1 MFHMEKRAVEVEI
14 RKSYLEYAMS
24 VIVSRAIPDV
34 RDGLKP
40 VQRRVLY
47 SMRELGVTHDKPYKK
62 CARIVGET
70 MGKYHPHGD
79 MAIYDALVRMAQ
91 DFSLR
96 YPLVDGQGNFGSID
110 GDSPAAMRY
119 TEARLTQIAEDMMED
134 IDENTVPFRLNFDGT
149 LSEPEYLPSKIPS
162 LLVNGSSGIAV
173 GMATNM
179 VPHNLTEICDAILY
193 EVDHRDS
200 PVDDLL
206 KYVKGPDFP
215 GGGIV
220 FYGKDLIEAY
230 RTGRGKVIVQG
241 EVDATED
248 RRLIIKSIPYGV
260 NKSDLVQSIADL
272 AKNEVIRDITDIKDE
287 SDRNGIR
294 IVIKVR
300 DDDLK
305 PLVLNQLY
313 EHTALESSIG
323 IINLVLVGN
332 QPKLMNLKELIDSF
346 IDHRLDVILRRSQFR
361 LDKRKERL
369 DVLTGILT
377 AIENIDRVVEIL
389 KASKDADAAG
399 SALKS
404 EFDLNDRQV
413 KAILEMRLQR
423 LVNMEQESV
432 RSEIAEIQ
440 KEIRDLQDIILSE
453 DKRIEVFKKEIQEVQ
468 RKYGDKRRSRIKF
481 RGITERTTEDLIPN
495 EESLIM
501 LSYGG
506 LIKRVQA
513 DEYRS
518 QRRGGKGVNTSMK
531 TSDSIK
537 SMIHC
542 FSHDTVYYF
551 TSMGRVFKSKAY
563 EIPKKNRTSLGVS
576 AAAFLKLAPGE
587 RVTEIMKAPPEKGY
601 YLILVTRDGSVKKTA
616 ADPVFD
622 SKSSGLKI
630 ITLDEGDELVSV
642 SYTSGDQNMFVLSSK
657 GKASVFN
664 TSEIRETGRTSM
676 GVRSM
681 RLNEGDQILTAFV
694 VNPEED
700 ILSIS
705 EKGYGKRTSISEFPI
720 HHRGSSGVMVYR
732 DTERTGKVSHAI
744 PVREEDE
751 VILVSMNEK
760 TIRIK
765 ASEIPETSRV
775 TSGVKLM
782 DIDDDDRVIAA
793 AVIK

>member
-1 MFHMEKRAVEVEI
+1 MERRAVEVEI

-119 TEARLTQIAEDMMED
+119 TEARLTQIAEDMMDD

-149 LSEPEYLPSKIPS
+149 LSEPEYLPAKIPN

-179 VPHNLTEICDAILY
+179 VPHNLAEISDAILY
-193 EVDHRDS
+193 EVDHRDA

-215 GGGIV
+215 GGGII
-220 FYGKDLIEAY
+220 FYGKELIDAY
-230 RTGRGKVIVQG
+230 RSGRGKVIVQG
-241 EVDATED
+241 EVDLSED
-248 RRLIIKSIPYGV
+248 RRIIIKSIPYGV
-260 NKSDLVQSIADL
+260 NKADLVQSIADL
-272 AKNEVIRDITDIKDE
+272 AKNEIIKDITDIKDE

-294 IVIKVR
+294 IVVRVR
-300 DDDLK
+300 DDDIK

-346 IDHRLDVILRRSQFR
+346 IDHRLDVILRRSQYR
-361 LDKRKERL
+361 LDKKKERL

-377 AIENIDRVVEIL
+377 AIENINRVVEIL
-389 KASKDADAAG
+389 KSSKDTDQAG
-399 SALKS
+399 NLLRK
-404 EFDLNDRQV
+404 EFELNDRQI

-432 RSEIAEIQ
+432 RSEISQLEADI
-440 KEIRDLQDIILSE
+440 KDLEETILSE
-453 DKRIEVFKKEIQEVQ
+453 EKRVKVFKSEMEEIK
-468 RKYGDKRRSRIKF
+468 RKYGDKRRSKIKF
-481 RGITERTTEDLIPN
+481 RGVTERTTEDLIPN
-495 EESLIM
+495 EESILM

-506 LIKRVQA
+506 LVKRVQA

-518 QRRGGKGVNTSMK
+518 QRRGGKGVSTSMK

-551 TSMGRVFKSKAY
+551 TNTGRVFKSKAY
-563 EIPKKNRTSLGVS
+563 EIPKKSRTSLGVS
-576 AAAFLKLAPGE
+576 AAAFLKLSNGE

-622 SKSSGLKI
+622 SKSSGIKI

-642 SYTSGDQNMFVLSSK
+642 SYTAKDQNIFVLSSK

-681 RLNEGDQILTAFV
+681 RRNEGDQILTAFV
-694 VNPEED
+694 VNEDED

-744 PVREEDE
+744 PVSSDDE

-782 DIDDDDRVIAA
+782 DIDDNDRIIAA

>member
-1 MFHMEKRAVEVEI
+1 MEKRAVEVEI

-119 TEARLTQIAEDMMED
+119 TEARLTQIAEDMMDD

-149 LSEPEYLPSKIPS
+149 LSEPEYLPSKIPN
-162 LLVNGSSGIAV
+162 LLINGSSGIAV

-260 NKSDLVQSIADL
+260 NKADLVQSIADL
-272 AKNEVIRDITDIKDE
+272 AKNEVIKDITDIKDE
-287 SDRNGIR
+287 SDRNGIS

-300 DDDLK
+300 DDDIK

-332 QPKLMNLKELIDSF
+332 QPKLMNLKDLIDSF

-361 LDKRKERL
+361 LERKKERL

-377 AIENIDRVVEIL
+377 AVEHIDRVVEIL
-389 KASKDADAAG
+389 KSSKDADEA
-399 SALKS
+399 SSKLRN
-404 EFDLNDRQV
+404 EFDLNDRQI

-423 LVNMEQESV
+423 LVNTEQASV
-432 RSEIAEIQ
+432 RSEIAQLQTEI
-440 KEIRDLQDIILSE
+440 KDLEEIILSE
-453 DKRIEVFKKEIQEVQ
+453 DRRIDEFKKEITEIQK
-468 RKYGDKRRSRIKF
+468 KYGDKRRSRIKF
-481 RGITERTTEDLIPN
+481 RGITERTMEDLIPN

-506 LIKRVQA
+506 LVKRVQA

-551 TSMGRVFKSKAY
+551 TNTGRVFKSKAY
-563 EIPKKNRTSLGVS
+563 EIPKKSRTSLGVS
-576 AAAFLKLAPGE
+576 AAAFLKLAQGE

-630 ITLDEGDELVSV
+630 ITLEDDDELVSV
-642 SYTSGDQNMFVLSSK
+642 SYTAGDKNIFVLSSK

-681 RLNEGDQILTAFV
+681 RLNEGDTILTAFV
-694 VNPEED
+694 VNSDED

-705 EKGYGKRTSISEFPI
+705 EKGYGKRTNISEFPI

-732 DTERTGKVSHAI
+732 DTERTGRVSHAI
-744 PVREEDE
+744 PVRDEDE

-782 DIDDDDRVIAA
+782 DIDGDDRVIAA

>member
-1 MFHMEKRAVEVEI
+1 MEKRAVEVEI

>member
-1 MFHMEKRAVEVEI
+1 MEKRAVEVEI

-119 TEARLTQIAEDMMED
+119 TEARLTQIAEDMMDD
-134 IDENTVPFRLNFDGT
+134 IDESTVPFRLNFDGT
-149 LSEPEYLPSKIPS
+149 LSEPEYLPSKIPN
-162 LLVNGSSGIAV
+162 LLINGSSGIAV

-260 NKSDLVQSIADL
+260 NKADLVQSIADL
-272 AKNEVIRDITDIKDE
+272 AKNEVIKDITDIKDE

-300 DDDLK
+300 DDEIK

-332 QPKLMNLKELIDSF
+332 QPKLMNLKDLIDSF

-361 LDKRKERL
+361 LDRKKERL
-369 DVLTGILT
+369 DVLTGILI
-377 AIENIDRVVEIL
+377 AVEHIDRVVEIL
-389 KASKDADAAG
+389 KSSKDAGEA
-399 SALKS
+399 SSKLKN
-404 EFDLNDRQV
+404 EFDLNERQI

-423 LVNMEQESV
+423 LVNTEQESV
-432 RSEIAEIQ
+432 RSEIAQIQAEI
-440 KEIRDLQDIILSE
+440 KDLEEIILSE
-453 DKRIEVFKKEIQEVQ
+453 NRRIDEFKKEIIEIQK
-468 RKYGDKRRSRIKF
+468 KYGDKRRSRIKF

-506 LIKRVQA
+506 LVKRVQA

-551 TSMGRVFKSKAY
+551 TNTGRVFKSKAY
-563 EIPKKNRTSLGVS
+563 EIPKKSRTSLGVS
-576 AAAFLKLAPGE
+576 AAAFLKLAQGE
-587 RVTEIMKAPPEKGY
+587 RVTEIMKAPPEKGC

-630 ITLDEGDELVSV
+630 ITLEDGDELVSV
-642 SYTSGDQNMFVLSSK
+642 SYTAGDKNMFVLSSK

-681 RLNEGDQILTAFV
+681 RLNEGDTILTAFV
-694 VNPEED
+694 VNSDED

-705 EKGYGKRTSISEFPI
+705 EKGYGKRTNISEFPI

-744 PVREEDE
+744 PVRDEDE
-751 VILVSMNEK
+751 IILVSMNEK

>member
-1 MFHMEKRAVEVEI
+1 MEKRAVEVEI

-96 YPLVDGQGNFGSID
+96 YPLIDGQGNFGSID

-119 TEARLTQIAEDMMED
+119 TEARLTQIAEDMMDD

-149 LSEPEYLPSKIPS
+149 LSEPEYLPAKIPN

-179 VPHNLTEICDAILY
+179 VPHNLTEISDAILY
-193 EVDHRDS
+193 EVDHRDA

-215 GGGIV
+215 GGGII
-220 FYGKDLIEAY
+220 FYGKELIDAY
-230 RTGRGKVIVQG
+230 RSGRGKVIVQG
-241 EVDATED
+241 EVDLSED
-248 RRLIIKSIPYGV
+248 RRIIIKSIPYGV
-260 NKSDLVQSIADL
+260 NKADLVQSIADL
-272 AKNEVIRDITDIKDE
+272 AKNEIIKDITDIKDE

-294 IVIKVR
+294 IVVRVR
-300 DDDLK
+300 DDDIK
-305 PLVLNQLY
+305 SLVLNQLY

-346 IDHRLDVILRRSQFR
+346 IDHRLDVILRRSQYR
-361 LDKRKERL
+361 LDKKKERL

-389 KASKDADAAG
+389 KSSRDADQAG
-399 SALKS
+399 NLLRK
-404 EFDLNDRQV
+404 EFELNDRQI

-432 RSEIAEIQ
+432 RTEISQLEADI
-440 KEIRDLQDIILSE
+440 KDLEETILSE
-453 DKRIEVFKKEIQEVQ
+453 EKRIKVFKSEMEEIK
-468 RKYGDKRRSRIKF
+468 RKYGDKRRSKIKF
-481 RGITERTTEDLIPN
+481 RGVTERTTEDLIPN
-495 EESLIM
+495 EESLLM

-506 LIKRVQA
+506 LVKRVQA

-518 QRRGGKGVNTSMK
+518 QRRGGKGVSTSMK
-531 TSDSIK
+531 TADSIK

-542 FSHDTVYYF
+542 FSHDTIYYF
-551 TSMGRVFKSKAY
+551 TNTGRVFKSKAY
-563 EIPKKNRTSLGVS
+563 EIPKKSRTSLGVS
-576 AAAFLKLAPGE
+576 AAAFLKLSNGE

-622 SKSSGLKI
+622 SKSSGIKI

-642 SYTSGDQNMFVLSSK
+642 SYTAKDQNIFVLSSK

-694 VNPEED
+694 VNEDED

-744 PVREEDE
+744 PVSSDDE

-782 DIDDDDRVIAA
+782 DIDDDDRIIAA